1 VSITRLICRQAFEVA
16 ELDKKIDFEK
26 APANVATMVIGWDQ
40 MVYWKGCNV
49 TVYEKDSEGKEQTT
63 KLPDWPNGQMRLRS
77 GTELYITQGKF
88 KEV

>member
-1 VSITRLICRQAFEVA
+1 MAFEVA
-16 ELDKKIDFEK
+16 ELDPTIDFQD
-26 APANVATMVIGWDQ
+26 ALANVATMVTGRNQ

-49 TVYEKDSEGKEQTT
+49 TVYEKDSEGKEQIT
-63 KLPDWPNGQMRLRS
+63 KLPHWPNGQMQLRS